1 MSEQNSQYR
10 LQLRSHK
17 ELFANRMEA
26 VDYIKTWFQP
36 DCLVGEPTLYFY
48 GNAKR
53 PDVILAVGTGER
65 KVAMIDIAR
74 TDEKL
79 CELSEVVELNKTELA
94 HTVKT
99 LMNVIDVCGLTYDE
113 NKIDNQVT
121 YEPDSKDA
129 LIADAKTITE
139 AIAIISQY
147 VQETFYNEKLNVADT
162 KSVSMLY
169 DVNEGG
175 GMLLRATVNISSYGE
190 SDTDADNNN
199 IIGLKADGIYATS
212 DLEYDEEKHTLTF
225 TASGMKDGRFMDDAK
240 KKVIHLGEHSEYI
253 AMNDNHNIQLTVTK
267 IDASHSYISADAKL
281 SEDSD
286 NILTVRDGKLL
297 VDGRAKNIKYKD
309 TNVYQGINRL
319 ENEVSTINDTIEV
332 LKRDNFI
339 GGEETDTAI
348 VNAKK
353 MANGGYTISTDVRL
367 SNNESIIVEQGGLAV
382 NMEITSDTTLNKLI
396 VRIGNQT
403 TEVALPGVNIIENIY
418 YDAPTKTIHVVL
430 AGGGA
435 DLLIPVGD
443 MLKLWIVENSN
454 ASPVVL
460 NKREGTEAGDP
471 EVLSASLRLRSTDN
485 TLAVDANGALYSP
498 KSIITNAVAE
508 ETARAEASEKKNA
521 DAIAAESVARTE
533 ADSELQGAI
542 DVNAKAIVAEET
554 RAKTAETAL
563 DNRISALD
571 TKVDGEIARA
581 KDAEILLKTS
591 IEENAEAINVLN
603 GDDATV
609 NSVRYIVKHTADH
622 LNGRIDGEIARATAA
637 ENQIAADAKAYTD
650 AEVQKHIAGMD
661 SEVERLNKLISDEI
675 EDRQDGDATLKSN
688 IEAEIAR
695 ATAAEAQA
703 LADAKAYTDAEVQ
716 KHIVDVENEVE
727 KLNKLVSD
735 NSQSIIDEELARIAE
750 DDAINKRIADEVARA
765 TAAEQALAEE
775 VSKKANALDV
785 YTKEMA
791 DGKFATKD
799 SVGTSYALKSDLDAE
814 INTARAAEK
823 ANADAITLNK
833 EAIAEHTND
842 IEQLKKE
849 NARLTLNVSETDSLR
864 MIVSK
869 SDTGTSLSADVKVVA
884 EGGNIIQVTG
894 NGLFATVALSYN
906 KAENILTLDNGIS
919 STDIK
924 LSDHSLVTKGYY
936 DVDSKSIVLTIT
948 KDGGETEDIVI
959 PVADL
964 IEDWDVQNTPDNPIQ
979 LSKSASE
986 GIDMLS
992 VALNISTSSDNIL
1005 TNDAGT
1011 LFVSGKAENHTALWD
1026 GNVITVQQ
1034 AIERLRDV
1042 IEETDAKIEAEIA
1055 SLKAQDIVL
1064 DGKINTESVE
1074 RTNADSALQGAINAE
1089 IVRAKEVEGTL
1100 ATSIADEVARATAAE
1115 QTNASNIQSVNNALT
1130 AEVTRAKDAEKANA
1144 DAITLINANA
1154 LTEGSA
1160 AYKAAQAL
1168 AEAKAYA
1175 DGLDGA
1181 MDARMDVIEDSVAI
1195 LNGNESVEG
1204 SVKKALADAKVYTDA
1219 ETARATAAE
1228 QALTEE
1234 VSKKANAD
1242 EVYSKTASDE
1252 KFATINGVAD
1262 GYATKTAL
1270 SDEVAR
1276 AKDAEKANADAI
1288 NAVSTLA
1295 NTNAS
1300 DIDKVEAE
1308 VVRLNLSTTES
1319 DTIKLNVS
1327 KSDVGTTISG
1337 DVKVDG
1343 SATNII
1349 QRNGNG
1355 LFASVTLSYNTAEN
1369 ALTFN
1374 NGTGEQK
1381 IILTDN
1387 NSLVTDGY
1395 YDSETKSIILVITKD
1410 GGAEQIRIP
1419 VGDIINDWT
1428 VVNDADSPIK
1438 LTKTTNADGVDILSA
1453 DLVIS
1458 VAEDNLIL
1466 DNNGTLYASRKAE
1479 NHTAHWTGETVDITV
1494 QEAINRLH
1502 AETDKI
1508 VGIESDIEALEN
1520 GLNAA
1525 NLAIV
1530 NSLAEAKTYTDT
1542 KVKEVDDKVDAL
1554 TADLSQ
1560 TKIDVAAQGTE
1571 VERLRNEVAN
1581 VQTGLTENNA
1591 KVDQLNGNVI
1601 ELTEKFGVLQGEVNT
1616 YSDRIENV
1624 ENAIINSNEAVTNL
1638 DVRVTALENVIDCG
1652 TYA

>member
-129 LIADAKTITE
+129 LIADTKTITE

-147 VQETFYNEKLNVADT
+147 VQEAFYNEKLNVADT

-175 GMLLRATVNISSYGE
+175 GMLLRAAVNISSYGE

-367 SNNESIIVEQGGLAV
+367 SSNESIIVEQGGLAV

-581 KDAEILLKTS
+581 KDAEILLKS
-591 IEENAEAINVLN
+591 SVEENTEAINVLN

-650 AEVQKHIAGMD
+650 AEVQKHVADMD
-661 SEVERLNKLISDEI
+661 SEVEKLNKLISDEI

-703 LADAKAYTDAEVQ
+703 LADAKTYTDVETEKLNKLISDEIIDRENADNTLRATIEAEVTRATDAEEKVLANAKAYTDAEVQ
-716 KHIVDVENEVE
+716 KHVVAVENEVE

-735 NSQSIIDEELARIAE
+735 NSQSIIDEELARVAE

-765 TAAEQALAEE
+765 TAAEQA
-775 VSKKANALDV
+775 
-785 YTKEMA
+785 
-791 DGKFATKD
+791 
-799 SVGTSYALKSDLDAE
+799 
-814 INTARAAEK
+814 
-823 ANADAITLNK
+823 
-833 EAIAEHTND
+833 
-842 IEQLKKE
+842 
-849 NARLTLNVSETDSLR
+849 
-864 MIVSK
+864 
-869 SDTGTSLSADVKVVA
+869 
-884 EGGNIIQVTG
+884 
-894 NGLFATVALSYN
+894 
-906 KAENILTLDNGIS
+906 
-919 STDIK
+919 
-924 LSDHSLVTKGYY
+924 
-936 DVDSKSIVLTIT
+936 
-948 KDGGETEDIVI
+948 
-959 PVADL
+959 
-964 IEDWDVQNTPDNPIQ
+964 
-979 LSKSASE
+979 
-986 GIDMLS
+986 
-992 VALNISTSSDNIL
+992 
-1005 TNDAGT
+1005 
-1011 LFVSGKAENHTALWD
+1011 
-1026 GNVITVQQ
+1026 
-1034 AIERLRDV
+1034 
-1042 IEETDAKIEAEIA
+1042 
-1055 SLKAQDIVL
+1055 
-1064 DGKINTESVE
+1064 NTE
-1074 RTNADSALQGAINAE
+1074 
-1089 IVRAKEVEGTL
+1089 
-1100 ATSIADEVARATAAE
+1100 
-1115 QTNASNIQSVNNALT
+1115 
-1130 AEVTRAKDAEKANA
+1130 
-1144 DAITLINANA
+1144 
-1154 LTEGSA
+1154 
-1160 AYKAAQAL
+1160 
-1168 AEAKAYA
+1168 
-1175 DGLDGA
+1175 
-1181 MDARMDVIEDSVAI
+1181 
-1195 LNGNESVEG
+1195 
-1204 SVKKALADAKVYTDA
+1204 
-1219 ETARATAAE
+1219 
-1228 QALTEE
+1228 
-1234 VSKKANAD
+1234 
-1242 EVYSKTASDE
+1242 
-1252 KFATINGVAD
+1252 
-1262 GYATKTAL
+1262 
-1270 SDEVAR
+1270 
-1276 AKDAEKANADAI
+1276 AI

-1308 VVRLNLSTTES
+1308 VVRLNLSATES

-1410 GGAEQIRIP
+1410 GGTEQIRIP

-1438 LTKTTNADGVDILSA
+1438 LTKTKNADGVDILSA

-1560 TKIDVAAQGTE
+1560 TKIDVASQGTE
-1571 VERLRNEVAN
+1571 VERLRNEVVV